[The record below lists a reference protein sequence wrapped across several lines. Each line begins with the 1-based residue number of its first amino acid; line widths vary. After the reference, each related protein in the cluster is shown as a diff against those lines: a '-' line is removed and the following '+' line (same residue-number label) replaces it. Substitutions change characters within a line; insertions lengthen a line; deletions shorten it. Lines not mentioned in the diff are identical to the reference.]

1 MGITDLCC
9 RRRPSPTEEIQ
20 PMHYQ
25 DDMSPMFDQL
35 KGLTPQQIATIKHR
49 YHFLMK
55 EYRRRC
61 FLYSILFY
69 FLKTTMT
76 AGSLAVPAL
85 LTIQTKDTSS
95 NDVMYWVTWTIS
107 LAVTT
112 ANGLMTLFKLDK
124 RFFQLHGV
132 AERLRSET
140 WQYLTLSGRY
150 SGHYGKDT
158 PTHANQYVYYCSHVE
173 KIRMKHVEEEFI
185 KQADML
191 SATSSSSATPATST
205 SSTAA
210 DAQQQQQQANVKSSL
225 VPTPPTNP
233 QHQYNFSDRDSIS
246 SLESNAPPPPPPP
259 SLDRRESVSTVGE
272 YDDSTV
278 ITVAAAAPEKKS
290 HAKTTAT
297 RTASR
302 VNLKPSGP
310 LSLSEQGRNAVS

>member
-1 MGITDLCC
+1 M
-9 RRRPSPTEEIQ
+9 R
-20 PMHYQ
+20 YQ
-25 DDMSPMFDQL
+25 DDMSPMFDNL
-35 KGLTPQQIATIKHR
+35 IDLSAQQIATIKHR
-49 YHFLMK
+49 YYFLMT

-61 FLYSILFY
+61 FLYSFLFY

-124 RFFQLHGV
+124 RFFQIHGV

-150 SGHYGKDT
+150 SGHYGKET
-158 PTHANQYVYYCSHVE
+158 PTHTNQYVYYCSHVE

-191 SATSSSSATPATST
+191 SATSPTTSPANA
-205 SSTAA
+205 STAA
-210 DAQQQQQQANVKSSL
+210 DAQQQANVKSSL

-233 QHQYNFSDRDSIS
+233 QHNYNFSDRDSVS
-246 SLESNAPPPPPPP
+246 SIETMSPPPPPPP
-259 SLDRRESVSTVGE
+259 SLDRRESVSTIGTN
-272 YDDSTV
+272 DDTV
-278 ITVAAAAPEKKS
+278 ITVDKEKRA
-290 HAKTTAT
+290 HTKTTAN
-297 RTASR
+297 R

-310 LSLSEQGRNAVS
+310 LSLSEQGRGTVP

>member
-1 MGITDLCC
+1 M
-9 RRRPSPTEEIQ
+9 RF
-20 PMHYQ
+20 Q

-35 KGLTPQQIATIKHR
+35 TDLTPQQIATVKHR
-49 YHFLMK
+49 YHFLMA
-55 EYRRRC
+55 EYHRRC

-95 NDVMYWVTWTIS
+95 NDIMYWVTWTIS

-132 AERLRSET
+132 SERLRSET

-150 SGHYGKDT
+150 SGHYGKSK
-158 PTHANQYVYYCSHVE
+158 PTHGNQYVYYCSYIE

-191 SATSSSSATPATST
+191 SSTASTTPATT
-205 SSTAA
+205 TKAA
-210 DAQQQQQQANVKSSL
+210 DTTEPQKQENVKSSL
-225 VPTPPTNP
+225 VPTPPSNP
-233 QHQYNFSDRDSIS
+233 QHPSTPHPSAPQHISDEDSIS
-246 SLESNAPPPPPPP
+246 SFDSEVIPPPPPP
-259 SLDRRESVSTVGE
+259 SLNRRESVSTVGT
-272 YDDSTV
+272 YDDTV
-278 ITVAAAAPEKKS
+278 IDMEKEKKTY
-290 HAKTTAT
+290 AKTSAT

-302 VNLKPSGP
+302 INLKTTGP
-310 LSLSEQGRNAVS
+310 LSLPDQGR

>member
-1 MGITDLCC
+1 MGITDLCG
-9 RRRPSPTEEIQ
+9 RRSPTPTEEIQ
-20 PMHYQ
+20 PMQYQ

-35 KGLTPQQIATIKHR
+35 KELSPQQIATIKHR
-49 YHFLMK
+49 YYFLMK

-61 FLYSILFY
+61 FLYSFLFY

-132 AERLRSET
+132 SERLRSET

-150 SGHYGKDT
+150 SGHYGNAV
-158 PTHANQYVYYCSHVE
+158 PTHVNQYVYYCSHVE

-191 SATSSSSATPATST
+191 SATSSTTSPANA
-205 SSTAA
+205 STAA
-210 DAQQQQQQANVKSSL
+210 DAQQQANVKSSL

-233 QHQYNFSDRDSIS
+233 QHNYNFSDRDSVS
-246 SLESNAPPPPPPP
+246 SIETMSPPPPPPP
-259 SLDRRESVSTVGE
+259 SLDRRESVSTIGTN
-272 YDDSTV
+272 DDTV
-278 ITVAAAAPEKKS
+278 ITVDKEKRS
-290 HAKTTAT
+290 HTKTAT

-310 LSLSEQGRNAVS
+310 LSLSEQGRGPVP

>member
-9 RRRPSPTEEIQ
+9 RRGPTPTDTIP
-20 PMHYQ
+20 PMRYQ

-35 KGLTPQQIATIKHR
+35 TDLTPQQIASIKQR
-49 YHFLMK
+49 YHFLMT

-95 NDVMYWVTWTIS
+95 NDIMYWVTWTIS

-132 AERLRSET
+132 SERLRSET

-150 SGHYGKDT
+150 SGHYGKST
-158 PTHANQYVYYCSHVE
+158 PTHSNQYVYYCSHME

-191 SATSSSSATPATST
+191 SSTASSSSTTPASS
-205 SSTAA
+205 SSTTATTA
-210 DAQQQQQQANVKSSL
+210 DTQKQENVKSSL
-225 VPTPPTNP
+225 VPTPPSNP
-233 QHQYNFSDRDSIS
+233 QHPTPRNSDRDSIS
-246 SLESNAPPPPPPP
+246 SFESDVPPPPPPP
-259 SLDRRESVSTVGE
+259 SLNRRESVSTVGT
-272 YDDSTV
+272 YDDTV
-278 ITVAAAAPEKKS
+278 IDMEKEKKT
-290 HAKTTAT
+290 HPKTSAT
-297 RTASR
+297 RTGSR
-302 VNLKPSGP
+302 INLKTTGP
-310 LSLSEQGRNAVS
+310 LSLPDQGR